1 MECSS
6 NKKGSS
12 SKCSKQSNLSKV
24 DHPQEAQPGTT
35 ANDDANDITFDQNRD
50 PNQQNPPPTGH
61 LSADTES
68 PNDNSMIITGEC
80 SQF

>member
-6 NKKGSS
+6 NKEGSS
-12 SKCSKQSNLSKV
+12 SKFSKQSNLSKV
-24 DHPQEAQPGTT
+24 YHPQEAQPRTT
-35 ANDDANDITFDQNRD
+35 ANGDADDITVDQNRD

-68 PNDNSMIITGEC
+68 PNDNYMII
-80 SQF
+80 S